1 MDVLGES
8 EAIQQI
14 LNQGIDLDQLE
25 NLLAEPDA
33 SLLLS
38 DLNND
43 GSLRGPAL
51 VGGGGDQIPIFNP
64 KSQPQHIGGLLNF
77 DNLGFTDEENPLGLG
92 LSVPLSHLPD
102 SPPDSSSEPYSPP
115 DAMQDPHLAYQLG
128 LNMGVAPQQGMAQQQ
143 PINHNSD
150 LPLPNRTLLTAGAG
164 HQRQHSLPV
173 SIPMATRTHNPQ
185 PTTVPVV
192 SGPQNNLP
200 VPSGAVL
207 QGSVPLRNQVQVASS
222 GGISSVSAN
231 VPPQSV
237 PQQFMNFLANS
248 TVAPPT
254 SLSQVPMTET
264 INNALTRKESFIGHV
279 PKKRKHSLS
288 PNNTVNQNMLN
299 KLMQVKQE
307 PVDQISCPHS
317 IDGDYN
323 VNPNMDCEYGMYDQ
337 PSGDGM
343 PYTDT
348 VYQFL
353 KWQPYQSNKWHTL
366 LDANGQ
372 ELPILNYK
380 VEADKGFNVSAS
392 DDSFVCQKKNHFQ
405 ITAHLCISG
414 IPQLVQTES
423 GTKAVDSICI
433 HINGIKV
440 EAMNSYIRV
449 EQSQADRSKKPF
461 VPAKL
466 DIHPD
471 NVVKVTI
478 GRLHFSETTSN
489 NMRKKGKPNPDQRY
503 FMLVISIH
511 AHCGREKYLVAS
523 QVSERIIV
531 RASNPGQFE
540 SDSDVIWQKGSN
552 QDTIFH
558 SGKVGINTERPD
570 EALVV
575 YGNLKVTGHVMQPS
589 DKRAK
594 KDFQELDPREQLSN
608 INKMRVMRYKYIPQF
623 AEQAGLPE
631 CDQVET
637 GVIAQEVMDIL
648 PDAVK
653 KTGTVNLPGGAK
665 IEHFLVVNKDRIYME
680 NVGAVKEL
688 VRVTDN
694 LETRI
699 DELEKMN
706 QKLSKLKRV
715 DSLKSNTS
723 IGTLSRDGSKKSAGA
738 KSGKPRR
745 DRNGSISSTNKG
757 KDQLGITPCL
767 SPRSMQLLIVALIL
781 IMLFCFAAIAT
792 LYIMETNDDPATML
806 SKAPTMINMT
816 TQGLKTSTVLT
827 TTLEMS
833 KVPTAA
839 PVYCCNPVAEV
850 TILPPLIANIAALNS
865 TFHPQAPPVLATP
878 PAQGVPLSTT
888 VTVPSGPV
896 IEPVAPPVDVPD
908 GMPMN
913 GSTGTGEMGSV
924 NMQTRRKRSVPR
936 RKKRMTTIGIDVN
949 FIQID
954 RKKTI
959 CAEQCASETDCGESC
974 IATANG
980 NFTYDISV
988 GAHFPVRFTEL
999 YLNTSE
1005 ESMMVLCSWTA
1016 ASMCTEPIETFEAS
1030 SQPVK
1035 SAMVSVQSLVHVWQ
1049 LPVGAYQSSLYV
1061 FRIAPAMIQDTS
1073 SICRL
1078 ENQYLGEEYLEY
1090 RFNFTRDLSLCS
1102 A

>member
-14 LNQGIDLDQLE
+14 FNQGIDFDHLE

-43 GSLRGPAL
+43 GSLKAPSL
-51 VGGGGDQIPIFNP
+51 VGGGGSSVGGQKVIFNNR
-64 KSQPQHIGGLLNF
+64 SQPEQIGGLMNF
-77 DNLGFTDEENPLGLG
+77 DNLGFADEENILGSG
-92 LSVPLSHLPD
+92 LSVPISHLPD
-102 SPPDSSSEPYSPP
+102 SPPDSGSEPYSPP
-115 DAMQDPHLAYQLG
+115 DTKQDPHLAYQLG
-128 LNMGVAPQQGMAQQQ
+128 LNQGVAHQ
-143 PINHNSD
+143 PTNHNSVSTE
-150 LPLPNRTLLTAGAG
+150 LPLPNRTLLSGGVG

-173 SIPMATRTHNPQ
+173 SIPMVTSIHTPASLSQ
-185 PTTVPVV
+185 PTVVPVASV
-192 SGPQNNLP
+192 PQSNVP
-200 VPSGAVL
+200 VPPVAVV
-207 QGSVPLRNQVQVASS
+207 QQSVAPCNLTQVPSS
-222 GGISSVSAN
+222 VGISSVSAN
-231 VPPQSV
+231 VPPQTV

-248 TVAPPT
+248 NVAPPT

-264 INNALTRKESFIGHV
+264 INTALTRKESFIGHV

-307 PVDQISCPHS
+307 PVDEISCPHT

-323 VNPNMDCEYGMYDQ
+323 VNSNMGGEYGMYDQ
-337 PSGDGM
+337 PAGDGL

-348 VYQFL
+348 VYQCL
-353 KWQPYQSNKWHTL
+353 KWQPYQSNKWHKL
-366 LDANGQ
+366 LDASGQ
-372 ELPILNYK
+372 EIPIINYK
-380 VEADKGFNVSAS
+380 VEADKGFNFSVS

-405 ITAHLCISG
+405 VTAHLCVNG
-414 IPQLVQTES
+414 IPQMVQTES
-423 GTKAVDSICI
+423 GTKTIDSVCI

-466 DIHPD
+466 EIHPE

-503 FMLVISIH
+503 FMLVVSIQ
-511 AHCGREKYLVAS
+511 AHCGHEKYVVAS

-540 SDSDVIWQKGSN
+540 SDVDVIWQKGSN

-575 YGNLKVTGHVMQPS
+575 HGNLKVTGHVMQPS

-594 KDFQELDPREQLSN
+594 EDFQELDPREQLQN

-653 KTGTVNLPGGAK
+653 KTGTVSLPNGAK

-688 VRVTDN
+688 VRLTDN

-706 QKLSKLKRV
+706 QKLAKLKRV

-723 IGTLSRDGSKKSAGA
+723 VGTLSRDGSKKSAGGKD
-738 KSGKPRR
+738 KSRHN
-745 DRNGSISSTNKG
+745 RNGSVNSKKG
-757 KDQLGITPCL
+757 KGQSDITPCL

-792 LYIMETNDDPATML
+792 LYILETNDDAVSML
-806 SKAPTMINMT
+806 SSAPSMTNMT
-816 TQGLKTSTVLT
+816 TLGPKTSTFRT
-827 TTLEMS
+827 TTPQTRKE
-833 KVPTAA
+833 PTPV
-839 PVYCCNPVAEV
+839 PVYCCIAV
-850 TILPPLIANIAALNS
+850 TDMTSILPPLIANIAALNS
-865 TFHPQAPPVLATP
+865 TFHPQASPILPP
-878 PAQGVPLSTT
+878 QGVPLSTT
-888 VTVPSGPV
+888 TTVPPGTNR
-896 IEPVAPPVDVPD
+896 EPAPPAVDVPD
-908 GMPMN
+908 TMPQN
-913 GSTGTGEMGSV
+913 GSSGGIGSV
-924 NMQTRRKRSVPR
+924 NMQSRKKRSTLR
-936 RKKRMTTIGIDVN
+936 RKKRMTSMGVEVN
-949 FIQID
+949 FIQVD
-954 RKKTI
+954 REKTI
-959 CAEQCASETDCGESC
+959 CPEHCTSETNCGESC
-974 IATANG
+974 ISTADG
-980 NFTYDISV
+980 NFTYEIAV
-988 GAHFPVRFTEL
+988 PAHLPVRFLEL

-1005 ESMMVLCSWTA
+1005 ESVMVLCSWTG
-1016 ASMCTEPIETFEAS
+1016 SSLCSEPIESLET
-1030 SQPVK
+1030 SQPFK
-1035 SAMVSVQSLVHVWQ
+1035 HTMGFAHMWQ
-1049 LPVGAYQSSLYV
+1049 LPVGAYQNSAYV
-1061 FRIAPAMIQDTS
+1061 FRIMPATDQDHNTV
-1073 SICRL
+1073 CRL
-1078 ENQYLGEEYLEY
+1078 ENEYVGDDYLEY
-1090 RFNFTRDLSLCS
+1090 RFHFTRDLSLCPS
-1102 A
+1102 